1 MGFIMYLISYSL
13 SISIHRYK
21 SLNFTL
27 SAIIEYML
35 EPIYFSRI
43 CPYIKRGKRI

>member
-13 SISIHRYK
+13 SISSHRCK

-27 SAIIEYML
+27 SARIE
-35 EPIYFSRI
+35 
-43 CPYIKRGKRI
+43 